1 MQSNK
6 LKSKVARFFPSYHY
20 NYVIHDYPN
29 DIGKKLKN
37 NIVSIQLADPKF
49 MAGWRL
55 GSSESYALASRADQT
70 PSWYCKSGCCEGI
83 SVFHAV
89 GTIYYYVPNVGT
101 LSKGKKIAY
110 VAEVSKLLN
119 AKIDFVESQ
128 LSVDGLSIPG
138 SDILHK
144 PEITSDTH
152 GIYDRP
158 KVWGDFKEWLVFRV
172 DTTKKGQSLLVLQFL
187 RALYTIVGV
196 NVPHGDD
203 LANKDRKSLYV
214 NQPQMYFRLKRWFPK
229 LSIQHLMM
237 LSYCISGS
245 DNISSTYY
253 KWYFNPVNEPL
264 DLKNFHSATG
274 INNWLVEG
282 SVKISMV
289 RIAMDNY
296 KPFTISNE
304 EVLKRRPGSARES
317 YVGGSGVGV
326 YTVRDTGLGT
336 NNAITVG
343 GAADYMV
350 GKAFSKVSKEGF
362 KEAITLIAKFSGNE
376 KLLKEIETQ

>member
-1 MQSNK
+1 
-6 LKSKVARFFPSYHY
+6 
-20 NYVIHDYPN
+20 
-29 DIGKKLKN
+29 
-37 NIVSIQLADPKF
+37 
-49 MAGWRL
+49 
-55 GSSESYALASRADQT
+55 
-70 PSWYCKSGCCEGI
+70 
-83 SVFHAV
+83 
-89 GTIYYYVPNVGT
+89 
-101 LSKGKKIAY
+101 
-110 VAEVSKLLN
+110 
-119 AKIDFVESQ
+119 
-128 LSVDGLSIPG
+128 
-138 SDILHK
+138 
-144 PEITSDTH
+144 
-152 GIYDRP
+152 
-158 KVWGDFKEWLVFRV
+158 
-172 DTTKKGQSLLVLQFL
+172 LLVLQFL

-245 DNISSTYY
+245 DNISSTYFPYY